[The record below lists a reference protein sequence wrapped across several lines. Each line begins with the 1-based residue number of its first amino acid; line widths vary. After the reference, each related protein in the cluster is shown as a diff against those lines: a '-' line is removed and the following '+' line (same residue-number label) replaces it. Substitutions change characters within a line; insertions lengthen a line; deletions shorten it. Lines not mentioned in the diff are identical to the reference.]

1 MNTSSPETENFVY
14 RPPHENLNAATQWRW
29 TRWTRLAFKTLIQQS
44 SCKSNMFHGFSWI
57 HHDSPLEQHWN
68 IGILAI
74 SVRQCPR
81 NTWFWIGWASMAS
94 NSSTSTAAA
103 VPTAMTV
110 LQDWH
115 AKNVRG
121 RLMEMRLVTVSGSE
135 SPGKH
140 LMNYVEHCLQYHIE
154 TGYIGNII
162 CTYLYHPGKNLWWHG
177 EVGSARMDW
186 NFSYIPC
193 MRVCLS
199 VLFCFWSVFVSQ
211 PDLIVVW

>member
-1 MNTSSPETENFVY
+1 MQRLSGVGPVGPVWLSRLWFN
-14 RPPHENLNAATQWRW
+14 NLHVSQTC
-29 TRWTRLAFKTLIQQS
+29 F
-44 SCKSNMFHGFSWI
+44 MDFHGFSWI

-115 AKNVRG
+115 AKSVRG
-121 RLMEMRLVTVSGSE
+121 RLVEMRLVTVSGSE

-162 CTYLYHPGKNLWWHG
+162 CTYLYHPGKNLWWRG